1 MARSSTEL
9 SKDQPSAWR
18 PGLGKSDSS
27 TNARSILR
35 STQNGS
41 KQTSPVSSNVSV
53 KWNEESIRRTLH
65 PPDKDYGLM
74 KVSEPKTP
82 FIYDEAKTKS
92 PVSAEVLAQRI
103 KALHFQTLDAARA
116 QRKND
121 ANMSE
126 AGRERQLEFEKKRKM
141 HYDEFFAIKE
151 AQETVKKGQ
160 SEEQA
165 EGEVAQEEAEMLA
178 KAQEEEATEKAA
190 EARAKAGAAAI
201 ARAVAAAAAKAASNV
216 A

>member
-1 MARSSTEL
+1 MQPRL
-9 SKDQPSAWR
+9 SFYVLPGGPTSAIAAEAAGASPSGYNG
-18 PGLGKSDSS
+18 PMIDPHCQGL
-27 TNARSILR
+27 
-35 STQNGS
+35 
-41 KQTSPVSSNVSV
+41 TSPVSSNVSV

-92 PVSAEVLAQRI
+92 PVRAEVLAQRRWM
-103 KALHFQTLDAARA
+103 LPEPSVRMMQTC
-116 QRKND
+116 RKLGEN
-121 ANMSE
+121 ANWNSRRR
-126 AGRERQLEFEKKRKM
+126 GRCTT
-141 HYDEFFAIKE
+141 YEFFAIKE
-151 AQETVKKGQ
+151 ARETVKKGQ